1 MSYSFLKESKLFIVY
16 GGNKYRIYT
25 TTALGY
31 SQSFAEDSYPVKTL
45 HDQTKMVEGSTI
57 TKANPAQFNF
67 DVPLTGEK
75 DESLVLDLLT
85 DLVSTSDSDIETQQL
100 KSFDMYVQTG
110 SQTFKVESCVIASAN
125 FDIGSESQFLVSIEG
140 QGIKLTRAGDES
152 YTIPGLLQ
160 SETATRTQK
169 LIYPVVT
176 IDSLNMNNIL
186 TTNVQVQNNINWTK
200 YDTLH
205 ESLNGTMM
213 YPKTYTIDNR
223 VVSGTIQQYQIDA
236 NITQHNNFSTNSNI
250 TIKAVEVGKVASD
263 NGFWAIQLN
272 PAMYTARLE
281 VSQVYTQSYDFRSTG
296 NTAIGTQITQ
306 YS

>member
-1 MSYSFLKESKLFIVY
+1 ME
-16 GGNKYRIYT
+16 
-25 TTALGY
+25 
-31 SQSFAEDSYPVKTL
+31 
-45 HDQTKMVEGSTI
+45 
-57 TKANPAQFNF
+57 
-67 DVPLTGEK
+67 
-75 DESLVLDLLT
+75 
-85 DLVSTSDSDIETQQL
+85 L
-100 KSFDMYVQTG
+100 KSLLVDSKT
-110 SQTFKVESCVIASAN
+110 TWVE
-125 FDIGSESQFLVSIEG
+125 F
-140 QGIKLTRAGDES
+140 
-152 YTIPGLLQ
+152 PGLDGFEVELANL
-160 SETATRTQK
+160 SRKELVNLRK
-169 LIYPVVT
+169 RC
-176 IDSLNMNNIL
+176 
-186 TTNVQVQNNINWTK
+186 VQNNINWTK
-200 YDTLH
+200 HDTLH